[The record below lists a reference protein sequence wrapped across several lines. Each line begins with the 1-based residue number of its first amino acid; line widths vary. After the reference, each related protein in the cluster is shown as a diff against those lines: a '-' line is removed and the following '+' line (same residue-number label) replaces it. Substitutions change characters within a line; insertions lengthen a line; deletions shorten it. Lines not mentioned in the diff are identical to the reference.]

1 MSNIDFYFD
10 FFSPYSYLANI
21 RLPDLADKY
30 GYTITYKP
38 IDVKEA
44 KLAAGNTGPA
54 TAQMPVKLRYAVAD
68 LTRWGKKYGAPFAF
82 APGVPTSSARL
93 NKGTFLAI
101 DKGQARA
108 YVNKAYHATFG
119 SGGAFDS
126 DEVLTSVA
134 DQMGWTAQE
143 LLDYVRSEKAEQL
156 YTECKKAAHARG
168 VFGVPIMMVGDE
180 MWWGNDRLDFLE
192 EYLAAH
198 PASQG

>member
-10 FFSPYSYLANI
+10 FFSPYSYLANV
-21 RLPDLADKY
+21 RLPALADKY
-30 GYTITYKP
+30 GYAITYRP
-38 IDVKEA
+38 IDIKAA
-44 KLAAGNTGPA
+44 KLAAGNTAPA
-54 TAQMPVKLRYAVAD
+54 TAQMPAKLRYAIAD
-68 LTRWGKKYGAPFAF
+68 LTRWGKRYGAPFAF
-82 APGVPTSSARL
+82 AAGVPTSSARI

-101 DKGQARA
+101 EKGQARD

-126 DEVLTSVA
+126 DEVLSGVA
-134 DQMGWTAQE
+134 REMGWQVEEFLAFVSS
-143 LLDYVRSEKAEQL
+143 DKAEKL
-156 YTECKKAAHARG
+156 YAASNTEAHARG

-198 PASQG
+198 PVK